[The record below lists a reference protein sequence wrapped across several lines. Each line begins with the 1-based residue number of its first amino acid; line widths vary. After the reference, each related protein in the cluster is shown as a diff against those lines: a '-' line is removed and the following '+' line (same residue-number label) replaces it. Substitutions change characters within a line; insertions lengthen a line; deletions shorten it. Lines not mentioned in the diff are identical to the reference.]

1 MTNKTN
7 SLTQAILHLLNASGF
22 RAWRTGNHA
31 VYSVKRKSFMKNPSR
46 LLGIPDVSGYRKKD
60 GKAIYVEVKTG
71 KDKLS
76 EAQKHFLSEAQKA
89 GCIVIVAE
97 NIEQVQ
103 NVLMAEK
110 ICEHDW
116 KPCEHP
122 AVWDFDKC
130 TKCKKI
136 RY

>member
-7 SLTQAILHLLNASGF
+7 SLAQVIFHLLNASGF

-31 VYSVKRKSFMKNPSR
+31 VYSVKKKSFMKNPTR
-46 LLGIPDVSGYRKKD
+46 LLGIPDICGYRKKD

-89 GCIVIVAE
+89 TCIVIVPE
-97 NIEQVQ
+97 NIQQVQ
-103 NVLMAEK
+103 NRLM
-110 ICEHDW
+110 
-116 KPCEHP
+116 
-122 AVWDFDKC
+122 
-130 TKCKKI
+130 
-136 RY
+136 